1 MASEKEVIDHVIAN
15 YGPVIDLNE
24 RPEALIAIIRR
35 YNLDDPDGGSL
46 PGGTPPPPPPDP
58 CKVLEEV
65 TLNEVMR
72 QLLKVSRDVAAINK
86 RLDAR

>member
-1 MASEKEVIDHVIAN
+1 MPSEKQVIDHVIAT
-15 YGPVIDLNE
+15 YGAVIDLTE

-35 YNLDDPDGGSL
+35 YALDDDPDGGSL
-46 PGGTPPPPPPDP
+46 PGGTPPAPPDP
-58 CKVLEEV
+58 CMVLEEV

-72 QLLKVSRDVAAINK
+72 QLLKLSRDVAAINK

>member
-1 MASEKEVIDHVIAN
+1 MPSEQHVIDHVIAT
-15 YGPVIDLNE
+15 YGPIINLAE
-24 RPEALIAIIRR
+24 RPETLIEIMRR
-35 YNLDDPDGGSL
+35 YVLDDLDGGL

-72 QLLKVSRDVAAINK
+72 QLLKLSRDVAALNK